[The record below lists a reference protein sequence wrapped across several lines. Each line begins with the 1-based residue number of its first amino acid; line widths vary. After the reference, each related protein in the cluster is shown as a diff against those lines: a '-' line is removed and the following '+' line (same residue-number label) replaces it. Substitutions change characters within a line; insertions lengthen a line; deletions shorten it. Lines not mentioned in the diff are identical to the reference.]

1 MAAALVVAYKTAPV
15 IAGYQINLRFG
26 TCKYFLFRRRDN
38 RVYNRN
44 GNSALGG
51 ILKAGRLNI
60 IKNYSGFACSV
71 HCNAAVNNFTELLF
85 ANLALNNIVVALNNI
100 SVGIFNGIGPFKVK
114 CVLGVGS
121 VNKA

>member
-1 MAAALVVAYKTAPV
+1 MAAALVVAYKTASV
-15 IAGYQINLRFG
+15 IAAYQIDLCLG
-26 TCKYFLFRRRDN
+26 ACKYFLFRRRN
-38 RVYNRN
+38 YRVDNRN

-51 ILKAGRLNI
+51 VLKAGRLNI

-85 ANLALNNIVVALNNI
+85 ADLILNNVVVALNNI
-100 SVGIFNGIGPFKVK
+100 GVGIFNGIGPFKVK